1 MYIHRSMIAAFAAA
15 TMFGVML
22 IYFSKLKPR
31 ILKIGLII
39 FLVTLFIAAG
49 IFDFCFNAVAE
60 KIYTSESIISAKA
73 TPLETIRGG
82 YYLVLDGD
90 NYKYLC
96 VGDINT
102 KTIGSDS
109 CEETFSKETE
119 PQIVKKEVTKTYYKE
134 WLWFY
139 SDSMGEDAIIYQF
152 ILPDENSI
160 LDTNDLERASAEP

>member
-1 MYIHRSMIAAFAAA
+1 MYIHKSIVVVFAVVVILGAI
-15 TMFGVML
+15 F
-22 IYFSKLKPR
+22 ICFSKMKPR
-31 ILKIGLII
+31 ILKRGLII
-39 FLVTLFIAAG
+39 ALVTLFAAAG
-49 IFDFCFNAVAE
+49 IFDFCFNTVAE
-60 KIYTSESIISAKA
+60 KKYTSENIISAKA

-109 CEETFSKETE
+109 CEKTFSKETA
-119 PQIVKKEVTKTYYKE
+119 PQIVEKKVTKIYYKE